1 MKTTVDIADD
11 LARQARELAKR
22 RDTTLRAILEEG
34 IRKVLAAERTGEA
47 YELPDRSVRGRGL
60 QADFRDRSWA
70 EIREAAYDDYR
81 A

>member
-1 MKTTVDIADD
+1 MKTTVEIADD

-34 IRKVLAAERTGEA
+34 IRKVLAADRAGEA
-47 YELPDRSVRGRGL
+47 YELPDRSVRGHGL
-60 QADFRDRSWA
+60 QAEFRDRTWA